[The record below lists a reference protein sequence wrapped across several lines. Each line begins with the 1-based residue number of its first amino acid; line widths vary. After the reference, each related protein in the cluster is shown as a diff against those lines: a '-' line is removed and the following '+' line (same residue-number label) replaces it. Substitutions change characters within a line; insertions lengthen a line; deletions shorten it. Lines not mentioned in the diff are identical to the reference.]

1 MASILKFS
9 LLKGNK
15 SEKSYEIFYIRLNL
29 SKIFVLKIFGI
40 LKIFEILYIFP
51 YEKEIFQ

>member
-15 SEKSYEIFYIRLNL
+15 SEKSYEIFISISNL
-29 SKIFVLKIFGI
+29 SKIFVLKISST

-51 YEKEIFQ
+51 Y